1 VSTANDGG
9 DAAGVAA
16 AKAYI
21 APFLTKPTTIGITIP
36 LIGKPAG
43 GKTVFLIS
51 VNDPSTTPVD
61 TGFTAGAAAL
71 GWSGKVLLY
80 TDPTQGNSLITQ
92 ALQQGASYIA
102 ILGLS
107 ASETQSGLAAAKAK
121 GVPVFQVDSTSRAKG
136 PANWLFSQVDDL
148 GVWAERGK
156 INADYVIAN
165 SNGHANVLAV
175 GLPSFASQ
183 LNWEDGLKS
192 EFSKNCP
199 TCTLKTLDVPYTTL
213 ESGATAGEVL
223 GYLRAHP
230 EVNNVVFGVG
240 SEDDGLLTAASSAGI
255 KIGGS
260 GVQVSLQDPNQG
272 DLQDIINGSYVAA
285 VATPN
290 AYDGWLVI
298 DAMARQSLKMDLEPN
313 WNSTTPLFMQTK
325 TNISSTNLYEGPT
338 GYQAEFKKLWNVS

>member
-1 VSTANDGG
+1 
-9 DAAGVAA
+9 
-16 AKAYI
+16 
-21 APFLTKPTTIGITIP
+21 
-36 LIGKPAG
+36 
-43 GKTVFLIS
+43 
-51 VNDPSTTPVD
+51 
-61 TGFTAGAAAL
+61 
-71 GWSGKVLLY
+71 VLLY

-102 ILGLS
+102 VLGLS
-107 ASETQSGLAAAKAK
+107 ASEIQSGLAAAKAK
-121 GVPVFQVDSTSRAKG
+121 SVPVFQVDGTSRAKG
-136 PANWLFSQVDDL
+136 PANWLFSQVDSL

-183 LNWEDGLKS
+183 KSWEDNLKS

-199 TCTLKTLDVPYTTL
+199 TCTLNTLDVPYTTL

-240 SEDDGLLTAASSAGI
+240 AEDNGLLTGASSTGT
-255 KIGGS
+255 KIGDS
-260 GVQVSLQDPNQG
+260 GAQVSLQDPNQG

-285 VATPN
+285 LATPN

-313 WNSTTPLFMQTK
+313 WNATTPLFMQTK
-325 TNISSTNLYEGPT
+325 TSISSANLYEGPT
-338 GYQAEFKKLWNVS
+338 GYQAEFKKLWGVS